1 MISEGFTFSQ
11 SSLQSYLN
19 CPRQFELRYLQKLA
33 WPAQKYADAE
43 KYELDLAAGQCLH
56 QAIQRYLLGFDE
68 GLILE
73 RLQAGKDPRIPI
85 WFSNFRTRLG
95 YLKEKPD
102 FIAEVPVAILFG
114 QYWLT
119 AKFDYLCLENG
130 QTSIYD
136 WKTSAKKPGRTQLQE
151 SMQTKVYLTV
161 AHQSGQGSDNETQ
174 TIRYWEANFPD
185 LELAFAPDEKA
196 LGRYENELKAL
207 INEVAA
213 QTEFPMT
220 KSIQR
225 CVYCKYRS
233 YCNRG
238 AIAGESASDE
248 AFEQM
253 VAGEIE
259 EIKSES

>member
-1 MISEGFTFSQ
+1 MIPDGFAFSQ

-19 CPRQFELRYLQKLA
+19 CPRQFELRYLLKLA

-43 KYELDLAAGQCLH
+43 KFELDLAAGACLH
-56 QAIQRYLLGFDE
+56 QAIQRYLLGFDA
-68 GLILE
+68 GLIFE

-85 WFSNFRTRLG
+85 WFNNFRTRLG
-95 YLKEKPD
+95 DLKDKAD
-102 FIAEVPVAILFG
+102 FIAEVPVSILFE

-130 QTSIYD
+130 QTTIFD
-136 WKTSAKKPGRTQLQE
+136 WKTSARKPGRTQLQE

-161 AHQSGQGSDNETQ
+161 AHQSWQGSDTLTP
-174 TIRYWEANFPD
+174 TIRYWEANYPD
-185 LELAFAPDEKA
+185 LELTFAPDEKA
-196 LGRYENELKAL
+196 FGHYESELKAL
-207 INEVAA
+207 INEIAA
-213 QTEFPMT
+213 QSEFPLT
-220 KSIQR
+220 TAVQR

-238 AIAGESASDE
+238 ALPGEAVTDE
-248 AFEQM
+248 AFELM
-253 VAGEIE
+253 LTDELE